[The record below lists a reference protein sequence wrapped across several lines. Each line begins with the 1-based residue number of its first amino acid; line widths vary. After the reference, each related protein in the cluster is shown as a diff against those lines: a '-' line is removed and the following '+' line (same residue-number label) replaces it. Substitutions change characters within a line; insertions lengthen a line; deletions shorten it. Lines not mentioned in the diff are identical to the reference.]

1 MLWCNFFLGS
11 NAFFLCFKLWFSI
24 VHNHTATQRKT
35 KSKPLM
41 SWTTVFR
48 QILQL
53 NIEPVSSLVY
63 LFVTFSMLP
72 KWKDI
77 LYISLFRVSHYD
89 CGRKTWNISI
99 MYIKRRSCLVF
110 NLLFHNAI
118 STLITRLV
126 LKVKDTSVSK
136 ISILRHFNKVAIYL
150 NRISLRSYLCLEYHK
165 EWAGKTLKWEKHT
178 SVS

>member
-1 MLWCNFFLGS
+1 MLWCTFSLGS

-99 MYIKRRSCLVF
+99 MYIKRRSCLVL
-110 NLLFHNAI
+110 NLLFHNVI
-118 STLITRLV
+118 STFNNATCFEGKIPLLV
-126 LKVKDTSVSK
+126 KSAL
-136 ISILRHFNKVAIYL
+136 
-150 NRISLRSYLCLEYHK
+150 
-165 EWAGKTLKWEKHT
+165 
-178 SVS
+178 

>member
-11 NAFFLCFKLWFSI
+11 NPFFLCFKLWFSI

-72 KWKDI
+72 KIWKDI
-77 LYISLFRVSHYD
+77 LDISLFRAS
-89 CGRKTWNISI
+89 RKTWNISI
-99 MYIKRRSCLVF
+99 MYIKRRSCLVL
-110 NLLFHNAI
+110 NLLFYNLNNAI
-118 STLITRLV
+118 CFE
-126 LKVKDTSVSK
+126 SK
-136 ISILRHFNKVAIYL
+136 IPLL
-150 NRISLRSYLCLEYHK
+150 
-165 EWAGKTLKWEKHT
+165 LKST
-178 SVS
+178 F

>member
-48 QILQL
+48 QIRARKY
-53 NIEPVSSLVY
+53 SLVY

-72 KWKDI
+72 KIWKDI
-77 LYISLFRVSHYD
+77 LYISLFKVSHYD
-89 CGRKTWNISI
+89 SGRRTWNISI
-99 MYIKRRSCLVF
+99 MYIKRRSCLVL
-110 NLLFHNAI
+110 NLLFYNAI
-118 STLITRLV
+118 STLIMRLV
-126 LKVKDTSVSK
+126 LIVKY
-136 ISILRHFNKVAIYL
+136 R
-150 NRISLRSYLCLEYHK
+150 C
-165 EWAGKTLKWEKHT
+165 
-178 SVS
+178 

>member
-1 MLWCNFFLGS
+1 MRPLKIYKKAVNKCCGAIFSLFQML
-11 NAFFLCFKLWFSI
+11 FFLCSKLCFSI

-77 LYISLFRVSHYD
+77 LYISLFRVSQYD

-99 MYIKRRSCLVF
+99 MYIKRRSCLVL

-118 STLITRLV
+118 STLIMRLV
-126 LKVKDTSVSK
+126 LKVK
-136 ISILRHFNKVAIYL
+136 YL
-150 NRISLRSYLCLEYHK
+150 LVKSAY
-165 EWAGKTLKWEKHT
+165 
-178 SVS
+178 

>member
-11 NAFFLCFKLWFSI
+11 YVLFLCFKLWFSI
-24 VHNHTATQRKT
+24 IHNHTATQRKT

-53 NIEPVSSLVY
+53 YKNIEPASSLVY
-63 LFVTFSMLP
+63 LFVTFSMLS

-99 MYIKRRSCLVF
+99 RYIKRRSCLVL
-110 NLLFHNAI
+110 NLLFHDAI
-118 STLITRLV
+118 STLIMRLV
-126 LKVKDTSVSK
+126 LKAK
-136 ISILRHFNKVAIYL
+136 
-150 NRISLRSYLCLEYHK
+150 YLC
-165 EWAGKTLKWEKHT
+165 
-178 SVS
+178 

>member
-99 MYIKRRSCLVF
+99 RYIKRRSCLVL
-110 NLLFHNAI
+110 NLLFHDAI
-118 STLITRLV
+118 CTLIMRL
-126 LKVKDTSVSK
+126 LEGKIPLLVK
-136 ISILRHFNKVAIYL
+136 
-150 NRISLRSYLCLEYHK
+150 SLF
-165 EWAGKTLKWEKHT
+165 
-178 SVS
+178 

>member
-48 QILQL
+48 QIRARKY
-53 NIEPVSSLVY
+53 SLVY

-99 MYIKRRSCLVF
+99 MYIKRRGCLVL

-118 STLITRLV
+118 STLIMRLV
-126 LKVKDTSVSK
+126 LKVK
-136 ISILRHFNKVAIYL
+136 
-150 NRISLRSYLCLEYHK
+150 YLC
-165 EWAGKTLKWEKHT
+165 
-178 SVS
+178 